1 VIQQARKLAILA
13 FTGMLILVL
22 LSACAAAP
30 ASALVVNTPVVET
43 AAGPPSGVILYA
55 SDLPSEALTDKE

>member
-1 VIQQARKLAILA
+1 
-13 FTGMLILVL
+13 MLILVL

-43 AAGPPSGVILYA
+43 AAGPPSGVIVYA